1 MLDDRN
7 FQVSEIVKKSRKR
20 RANPVSNLSNAL
32 NQYKTERISTENE
45 LINTIKKVNLDKT
58 ILFKEKQNTLWKD
71 QQEQD
76 QRVFADALK
85 KEKADRYDLNIKQ
98 KHAYQTV
105 LLFMKERGTK
115 PMQEEKQILDGIRII
130 LENGWVVKTEEL
142 IKYFDLLG
150 LKDKSQVV
158 EENLRFLE
166 FTYLVGRLFDID
178 IVKLKHYF
186 DV

>member
-85 KEKADRYDLNIKQ
+85 KEKADRYDLNIK
-98 KHAYQTV
+98 
-105 LLFMKERGTK
+105 
-115 PMQEEKQILDGIRII
+115 
-130 LENGWVVKTEEL
+130 
-142 IKYFDLLG
+142 
-150 LKDKSQVV
+150 
-158 EENLRFLE
+158 
-166 FTYLVGRLFDID
+166 
-178 IVKLKHYF
+178 
-186 DV
+186 